1 MRLLPFLF
9 CILVLSVLL
18 HVQAH
23 AFGFSPFKMELAPD
37 GEHASQ
43 VFEITNNEE
52 YAQAVQVGVQRWQ
65 QDKEGA
71 ESNAP
76 ADDVLAVYPRQ
87 FILKPKSVQTV
98 RVRWMGP
105 KDIASE
111 QAFRVVAEQLPVN
124 FDVDP
129 RAKKAI
135 RFLVTYRAALYVRPQ
150 DARHEV
156 VVENIEPAAGPEQ
169 HLELTLTNKGNAHVL
184 MKEPVVTLKTKD
196 GEVKVADAHVSHL
209 EGENIHAGVSRK
221 VTIPLPAGL
230 KEMPTHA
237 SLDFVPEF

>member
-1 MRLLPFLF
+1 MRILPFLF
-9 CILVLSVLL
+9 CLLVLCLL
-18 HVQAH
+18 LNAKAN
-23 AFGFSPFKMELAPD
+23 AFGFSPFKMELAPE
-37 GEHASQ
+37 GENASQ
-43 VFEITNNEE
+43 VFEITNDED

-65 QDKEGA
+65 QDKEGG

-87 FILKPKSVQTV
+87 FILKPKSVQMV

-150 DARHEV
+150 DARHDI
-156 VVENIEPAAGPEQ
+156 VVENIEPAAGPDQ
-169 HLELTLTNKGNAHVL
+169 LELTLVNKGNAHVL

-196 GEVKVADAHVSHL
+196 GAVSVKQEQLSGL
-209 EGENIHAGVSRK
+209 EGENIHAGLSRK
-221 VTIPLPAGL
+221 VTIPRPAGMTEL
-230 KEMPTHA
+230 PSHA
-237 SLDFVPEF
+237 LLDFVPEF